1 MNRRVWLAAAPVAM
15 AVLFGTVAQAETQRK
30 SGNIVSTDWN
40 AMTMDIK
47 EKTGVGTWKVARDCS
62 VKFLDQKEK
71 FGNPSLSDL
80 KAPMYV
86 NFYFERDSDRID
98 SIEVVDIGFKVEGGG
113 PGAQQQAVV
122 TNLDENVGH
131 IEVMLNPGGVKT
143 FAVDPKGLL
152 VGVKKGDR
160 VTLLIENRNR
170 QEWVTG
176 IRVEAGGPGA
186 QQQAVVTN
194 LDENVGQIE
203 VMLNPGG
210 IKTFAVDPK
219 RLLVGVKK
227 GDKVTLL
234 IENRNGQEWVTGI
247 RK

>member
-1 MNRRVWLAAAPVAM
+1 MNRRLWLTAASLAA
-15 AVLFGTVAQAETQRK
+15 AVLFGTLAQAETQKK
-30 SGNIVSTDWN
+30 SGNIVSTDWG

-62 VKFLDQKEK
+62 VRFLDQKEK
-71 FGNPSLSDL
+71 FRNPTLSDL

-131 IEVMLNPGGVKT
+131 IEVMTSPGGIKT
-143 FAVDPKGLL
+143 FTVDPKLL
-152 VGVKKGDR
+152 AGVKKGDK
-160 VTLLIENRNR
+160 VTLLIENRNG

-176 IRVEAGGPGA
+176 IRVDAGGPGA

-194 LDENVGQIE
+194 LDENVGHIE
-203 VMLNPGG
+203 VMMSPGG

-247 RK
+247 KK